1 MIEIRIP
8 TPVPT
13 PTSKRKTAKEADNDK
28 DQSTT
33 TSKTSNALSKKGS
46 KVSDKSSAPQAP
58 QASRRV
64 VEASSPQTLSRAG
77 RSNSP
82 RIDYKTGQR
91 ITSQQTEQVSTS
103 GSAATRKRGKVKTT
117 DSARS
122 SATSS
127 PVPKKNLVEDDS
139 TSGSDFVESTPPASR
154 KKR

>member
-1 MIEIRIP
+1 MLQIRIP
-8 TPVPT
+8 TPVST
-13 PTSKRKTAKEADNDK
+13 PTSKRKTAKADNDK

-33 TSKTSNALSKKGS
+33 TSKTSTLSKKGS
-46 KVSDKSSAPQAP
+46 KVSDKASAAQAP
-58 QASRRV
+58 KASRRV

-103 GSAATRKRGKVKTT
+103 GSAATRKRGKVKTP
-117 DSARS
+117 DSSRS